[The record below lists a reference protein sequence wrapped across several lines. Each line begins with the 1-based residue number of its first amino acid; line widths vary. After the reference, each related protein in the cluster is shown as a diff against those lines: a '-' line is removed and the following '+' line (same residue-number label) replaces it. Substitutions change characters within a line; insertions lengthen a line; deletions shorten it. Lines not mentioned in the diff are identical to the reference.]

1 MTTSIPTLSEL
12 TQLLHD
18 WHIFGVEEEDVYFE
32 MMPGSPQ
39 FRVFVDVK
47 TRENCSRALLKHA
60 QSRLQDNLVNGKN
73 PISYQISVTLHN
85 LSLHFVEKL
94 CVLFLFSKVHRV
106 FVDDMEEVRNF
117 CVFEGLVF
125 PNEYLRDIVIAA
137 QEVTNTKVEFSASNK
152 SGQSSG

>member
-1 MTTSIPTLSEL
+1 MTTSVPTLSEL

-60 QSRLQDNLVNGKN
+60 QSRLQDNLVNGKKI
-73 PISYQISVTLHN
+73 PSHTKFLLHSTIYHYI
-85 LSLHFVEKL
+85 L
-94 CVLFLFSKVHRV
+94 
-106 FVDDMEEVRNF
+106 
-117 CVFEGLVF
+117 
-125 PNEYLRDIVIAA
+125 
-137 QEVTNTKVEFSASNK
+137 
-152 SGQSSG
+152 